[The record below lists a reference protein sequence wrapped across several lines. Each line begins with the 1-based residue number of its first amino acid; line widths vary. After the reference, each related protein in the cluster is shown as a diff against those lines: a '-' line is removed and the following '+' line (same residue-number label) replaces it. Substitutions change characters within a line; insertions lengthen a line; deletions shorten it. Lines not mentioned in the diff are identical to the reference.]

1 MHIGEKRVDNETWQA
16 LAEVNTGDSF
26 LLQNISVSP
35 VRYCVLDSVPEETVN
50 GGVILPYQQLAF
62 KKVGG
67 DLYLK
72 KDEADGYIE
81 IEKVES

>member
-1 MHIGEKRVDNETWQA
+1 MYIGEKKIYNDVWESLN
-16 LAEVNTGDSF
+16 EVNTGESF
-26 LLQNISVSP
+26 LIQNTSTNP
-35 VRYCVLDSVPEETVN
+35 VRYCVLDSVPNETVKGN
-50 GGVILPYQQLAF
+50 VIAPYQQLAF

-72 KDEADGYIE
+72 KDYVDGCIS